1 MGLRAAQ
8 TVRQL
13 REQLAQALEGRRE
26 ALAQAQDYL
35 ERLEV
40 ANRRINILDTAVG
53 ELRKSLEDMRRQR
66 DHAMQCEDN
75 ERMRARIAE
84 TNLARAMGWADSKM
98 DRPPEMMD
106 FEGVDVNR
114 RIPF

>member
-26 ALAQAQDYL
+26 ALAQAKDYL
-35 ERLEV
+35 EKFETAGRQ
-40 ANRRINILDTAVG
+40 LDTLANAVI

-66 DHAMQCEDN
+66 DRAEAREEN
-75 ERMRARIAE
+75 EREKRIVAMK
-84 TNLARAMGWADSKM
+84 NLYRVMGWVDARLDK
-98 DRPPEMMD
+98 PPLLED
-106 FEGVDVNR
+106 LGE
-114 RIPF
+114 IPF